1 MTRSAISEDG
11 KSSLR
16 ALSKSTFVTWTC
28 DVFNKPCPDAV
39 KLANSPPLRSS
50 DKEVVVITDPH
61 FNTLKSHEFIG
72 HPTELDR
79 ALKMERLTRAEVG
92 FSQLTGYSDRQADC
106 CSPGHRYSDPSLP
119 GFGHYKYDHEGTL
132 GRKVMHI
139 EKGIFKGFM
148 NSRQTAAILGVSPN
162 GSYMGTTAGFV
173 PLIRMSS
180 TVFAAGNSN
189 PADIIGE
196 VDKGYYLVGHRI
208 PSIAESRENFR
219 ISAQKVYEINK
230 GQIGQLYRGGGIMA
244 DPRTTHEGRR
254 RRPRLPLYPIPLVA
268 KASDAD
274 RRWATVVQHAS
285 RAASPD

>member
-1 MTRSAISEDG
+1 METAYAGRSWLFRSLQDSQIG
-11 KSSLR
+11 KQIAAPL
-16 ALSKSTFVTWTC
+16 VT
-28 DVFNKPCPDAV
+28 A
-39 KLANSPPLRSS
+39 
-50 DKEVVVITDPH
+50 
-61 FNTLKSHEFIG
+61 
-72 HPTELDR
+72 
-79 ALKMERLTRAEVG
+79 
-92 FSQLTGYSDRQADC
+92 
-106 CSPGHRYSDPSLP
+106 YSDPSLP
-119 GFGHYKYDHEGTL
+119 GFGHYKYDDEGTL

-148 NSRQTAAILGVSPN
+148 NSRQTAAILGVAPN

-173 PLIRMSS
+173 PLIRMSN

-244 DPRTTHEGRR
+244 DTKDYLMKVDAVGRDFR
-254 RRPRLPLYPIPLVA
+254 LYPIPTCG
-268 KASDAD
+268 KGQPMQS
-274 RRWATVVQHAS
+274 RRLGNGGPTMRS
-285 RAASPD
+285 RARLTGLE